1 LLAFI
6 ALGNVALIYFKRYRF
21 VRFRGSKVEA
31 IAVATLALLAALVGM
46 VAAMTGVGGGFL
58 IVPVLNLAFGL
69 PVHQAVGTSLVTII
83 FTALFSTFAYA
94 KQKRIDY
101 KLGLIFTIGTV
112 PGAILGAY
120 TTKLLTERVL
130 AAVFG
135 VSLILIASRMIGVW
149 KISSIRSLKAA
160 TGWRRR
166 LVDSKGMIFEYSA
179 NMKPGISLSFLGGF
193 ASGLL
198 GIGGGVVMVPV
209 LNLAVG
215 FPIHLAVAASMFI
228 MIFTSISGA
237 MTHIALGN
245 VQLEYA
251 AYLILGVIAGT
262 QLGAAVAS
270 RLKEKALTRIFGF
283 VIILIGL
290 RMITSYFLP

>member
-1 LLAFI
+1 LT
-6 ALGNVALIYFKRYRF
+6 
-21 VRFRGSKVEA
+21 VEA
-31 IAVATLALLAALVGM
+31 IAVTTLALLAVLAGM

-58 IVPVLNLAFGL
+58 IVPILNLVFGL

-94 KQKRIDY
+94 RQKRIDY
-101 KLGLIFTIGTV
+101 KLGLIFAIGTV

-120 TTKLLTERVL
+120 TTKFLTEGVL

-135 VSLILIASRMIGVW
+135 VSLMLIALRMMGVR
-149 KISSIRSLKAA
+149 KISSVGSRKAGA
-160 TGWRRR
+160 GWRRR
-166 LVDSKGMIFEYSA
+166 LIDSKGVIFEYSA
-179 NMKPGISLSFLGGF
+179 NMKPGIALSFLGGF

-209 LNLAVG
+209 LGLAVG

-237 MTHIALGN
+237 VTHVTLGN
-245 VQLEYA
+245 VQIEYA
-251 AYLILGVIAGT
+251 VYLMFGVIAGT
-262 QLGAAVAS
+262 QLGAAIAN
-270 RLKEKALTRIFGF
+270 RLKEKVLTRIFGL

-290 RMITSYFLP
+290 RMIASYFLS

>member
-1 LLAFI
+1 
-6 ALGNVALIYFKRYRF
+6 
-21 VRFRGSKVEA
+21 VRFRGLTVEA
-31 IAVATLALLAALVGM
+31 ISVAILALLAALVGIF
-46 VAAMTGVGGGFL
+46 AAMTGVGGGFL
-58 IVPVLNLAFGL
+58 IVPILNLVFYL
-69 PVHQAVGTSLVTII
+69 PVHQAVGTSLLTII
-83 FTALFSTFAYA
+83 FTALFSTFAYSR
-94 KQKRIDY
+94 QKRIDY
-101 KLGLIFTIGTV
+101 KLGLIFTIGTI

-120 TTKLLTERVL
+120 TTKFLTERVL

-135 VSLILIASRMIGVW
+135 VSLMLIALRMMGIW
-149 KISSIRSLKAA
+149 KISSVGSPTAS

-166 LVDSKGMIFEYSA
+166 LIDSKGVVFEYSA
-179 NMKPGISLSFLGGF
+179 NMKPGIALSFLGGF

-209 LNLAVG
+209 LSLAVG

-237 MTHIALGN
+237 VTHLTLGN
-245 VQLEYA
+245 VQIEYA
-251 AYLILGVIAGT
+251 VYLILGVIAGT
-262 QLGAAVAS
+262 QLGAAIAN

-290 RMITSYFLP
+290 RMIASYFLP

>member
-1 LLAFI
+1 M
-6 ALGNVALIYFKRYRF
+6 
-21 VRFRGSKVEA
+21 EA
-31 IAVATLALLAALVGM
+31 IAAATLALLAVLAGM

-58 IVPVLNLAFGL
+58 IVPILNLVFNL

-94 KQKRIDY
+94 RQKRIDY

-120 TTKLLTERVL
+120 TTKFLTERVL
-130 AAVFG
+130 GAVFG
-135 VSLILIASRMIGVW
+135 VSLTLIALRMIGIW
-149 KISSIRSLKAA
+149 KISSIGSPTAS
-160 TGWRRR
+160 TGWKRR
-166 LVDSKGMIFEYSA
+166 LIDSKGVIFEYSA
-179 NMKPGISLSFLGGF
+179 NMKPGIALSFLGGY

-209 LNLAVG
+209 LSLAVG

-237 MTHIALGN
+237 ITHLTFGN
-245 VQLEYA
+245 IQLEYA
-251 AYLILGVIAGT
+251 AYIIVGTVAGT
-262 QLGAAVAS
+262 QLGAAIAN
-270 RLKEKALTRIFGF
+270 RLKEKALARIFGLAM
-283 VIILIGL
+283 ILIGL
-290 RMITSYFLP
+290 RMIASFFFQ